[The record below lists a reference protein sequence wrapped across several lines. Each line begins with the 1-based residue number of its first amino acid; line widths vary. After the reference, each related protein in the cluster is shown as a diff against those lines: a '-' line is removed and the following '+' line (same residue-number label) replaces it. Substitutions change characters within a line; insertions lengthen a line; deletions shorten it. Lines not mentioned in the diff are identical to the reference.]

1 MYREIVRR
9 LFVIMALL
17 AFGVSIAVGQASVTL
32 PQDES
37 VQNANAQDASVKVR
51 VSPPE
56 AYIFVDGH
64 PFAHRSQTI
73 VLPAGEH
80 SIGVYNYG
88 FVPHVTTVN
97 LQPGKNP
104 EIVARLEPVPGK
116 VTGPWGKV
124 QIEGTAND
132 KAAVFLNGIKPEY
145 FVGYVDEINNGKL
158 FHQKLV
164 LPVGTYQLMLVN
176 PKESEPFYSE
186 AIEVKPNERV
196 IVNVAKNTKS
206 YEKWHGV
213 GSKESRSRFRAGG
226 ASTAISVAPVTGSFT
241 ADKNAIKC
249 GEPVTLTWKSTEA
262 AETTMTA
269 SPQEQVAPNG
279 ERTESPTKTTTYT
292 FQAKGPGGIVTHSQT
307 VNVDPTVQTALT
319 ASPAEVHYR
328 RIDDKVVDPGTTTL
342 AWTADNA
349 QTASMDPLGAVA
361 TKGERQVP
369 AAPKATKVGPVDEMA
384 TYTLTANNNCGGSDK
399 SMAAVHITGTIEP
412 LPSVPLAS
420 VFFPTNYPTEKNPQI
435 GLLKGEQEK
444 LAAAVEG
451 FKKFLEY
458 DPDAKIKILANAD
471 PRSSNE
477 YNMALSE
484 RRGNIVKEHLV
495 ALGVKENKIEV
506 VPQGE
511 TQLLDRA
518 AVRTLEDENP
528 DSIDRPI
535 TSGLVQAYNR
545 RVDLLMIPTQKP
557 IQQSVRFFPEDSSA
571 ATLLMKNKQPN
582 VSMVEKA
589 SEMAGT
595 TTASNK

>member
-17 AFGVSIAVGQASVTL
+17 AFGVSIAVAQASVTV
-32 PQDES
+32 PQEES

-73 VLPAGEH
+73 VLPSGEH
-80 SIGVYNYG
+80 TIGVYNYG

-97 LQPGKNP
+97 LQPGANP

-164 LPVGTYQLMLVN
+164 LPVGSYQLMLVN
-176 PKESEPFYSE
+176 PRESEPFYSE

-226 ASTAISVAPVTGSFT
+226 ASTAISVAPVTGSF
-241 ADKNAIKC
+241 AVDKNAIKC
-249 GEPVTLTWKSTEA
+249 GESVKLSWKSAEA
-262 AETTMTA
+262 AETTINA
-269 SPQEQVAPNG
+269 SPSEQVQANG
-279 ERTESPTKTTTYT
+279 ERTDSPTRTTTYT
-292 FQAKGPGGIVTHSQT
+292 FQAKGPGGIVTQSQT
-307 VNVDPTVQTALT
+307 VNVDPTVQTVLT

-349 QTASMDPLGAVA
+349 QTASIDQMGSVA
-361 TKGERQVP
+361 TKGDRQVS
-369 AAPKATKVGPVDEMA
+369 AAPKKTDVGPVDEMV
-384 TYTLTANNNCGGSDK
+384 TYTLSARNDCGGSDK
-399 SMAAVHITGTIEP
+399 SLAAVHITGTIEP

-435 GLLKGEQEK
+435 GLLNSEQEK
-444 LAAAVEG
+444 LTAAVKG
-451 FKKFLEY
+451 FNKFLEY

-477 YNMALSE
+477 YNMTLSE

-518 AVRTLEDENP
+518 AVKTLEDENP
-528 DSIDRPI
+528 DTIDRPI

-545 RVDLLMIPTQKP
+545 RVDLLMIPTKKP
-557 IQQSVRFFPEDSSA
+557 IQQSVRYFPDDS
-571 ATLLMKNKQPN
+571 ATTKLLMKNGQPN
-582 VSMVEKA
+582 LSMVEKA
-589 SEMAGT
+589 SETAGT

>member
-17 AFGVSIAVGQASVTL
+17 AFGISIAAAQE
-32 PQDES
+32 ES
-37 VQNANAQDASVKVR
+37 VQNATAQDASVKVR

-64 PFAHRSQTI
+64 PFAHRSRTI
-73 VLPAGEH
+73 VLSAGEH
-80 SIGVYNYG
+80 TIGVYNYG
-88 FVPHVTTVN
+88 FAPHVTTVN
-97 LQPGKNP
+97 LQSGKNP
-104 EIVARLEPVPGK
+104 EIVARLEPVPGN

-145 FVGYVDEINNGKL
+145 FVGYVDEINNGKI

-176 PKESEPFYSE
+176 PKETEPFYSE
-186 AIEVKPNERV
+186 AIQVKANERV
-196 IVNVAKNTKS
+196 KVNVAKNTKT
-206 YEKWHGV
+206 YEKWHSV
-213 GSKESRSRFRAGG
+213 GKTETRERFKAGG
-226 ASTAISVAPVTGSFT
+226 PSTAISVAPVTGNF
-241 ADKNAIKC
+241 AVDKDAIKC
-249 GEPVTLTWKSTEA
+249 GESVKLSWKSAEA
-262 AETTMTA
+262 AETTINA
-269 SPQEQVAPNG
+269 SPQQQVQPNG
-279 ERTESPTKTTTYT
+279 ERTASPTKTTTYT
-292 FQAKGPGGIVTHSQT
+292 FQAKGPGGIVNQSQT

-328 RIDDKVVDPGTTTL
+328 RIDDKVINPGTTTL
-342 AWTADNA
+342 SWTADNA
-349 QTASMDPLGAVA
+349 QTASMDSLGAVA

-369 AAPKATKVGPVDEMA
+369 ATPKSTKVGPVDEMV
-384 TYTLTANNNCGGSDK
+384 TYTLNARNNCGGSDK
-399 SMAAVHITGTIEP
+399 SLAAVHITGTIEP

-420 VFFPTNYPTEKNPQI
+420 VFFPTNYPTEKNPEI

-444 LAAAVEG
+444 LTAAVEG

-458 DPDAKIKILANAD
+458 DPDARIKILANTD
-471 PRSSNE
+471 RRSSNE

-484 RRGNIVKEHLV
+484 RRGNIVKQHLV
-495 ALGVKENKIEV
+495 ALGMKENKIEV

-511 TQLLDRA
+511 TQMLDRA
-518 AVRTLEDENP
+518 AVNTLEDENP

-545 RVDLLMIPTQKP
+545 RVDLLMIPTKKP
-557 IQQSVRFFPEDSSA
+557 IQQSVRFFPEDSAEA
-571 ATLLMKNKQPN
+571 ALLQRNAQPKLGL
-582 VSMVEKA
+582 VQKA
-589 SEMAGT
+589 SGTTGT